1 MVEYNKKEKTNQN
14 ENSDNLD
21 KFNSLIDQATQSISC
36 DSNCQKQRTRDEL
49 KQKYLDAQTN
59 LATAPNQVET
69 AKKNYIIFTQGQL
82 GYEEQLDIEL
92 KKKATTLATF
102 YADNFN
108 KESQNILSDTETYS
122 GLLSNLRNV
131 FDLFLKYKKENN
143 ELFKQLKEETNDI
156 LTNERKTYY
165 QDQGI
170 SNLKFYYY
178 YFLITIYIIC
188 VLAFGI
194 FNFIYPSQIAW
205 KIRLAIFILLLI
217 LPFIS
222 TWILGKIISVIYNVY
237 NVLPKN
243 VHTTI

>member
-1 MVEYNKKEKTNQN
+1 MVENNKNK
-14 ENSDNLD
+14 NSNNLD

-36 DSNCQKQRTRDEL
+36 DSNCQKQRTGDEL
-49 KQKYLDAQTN
+49 KKKYLDAQTN
-59 LATAPNQVET
+59 LATAPNQVEM

-82 GYEEQLDIEL
+82 GYEEQLDSKL

-108 KESQNILSDTETYS
+108 KEAQNILSDVETYS

-131 FDLFLKYKKENN
+131 FDLFLKYKKENS

-188 VLAFGI
+188 VFAFGI
-194 FNFIYPSQIAW
+194 FNFIYPSEIEW
-205 KIRLAIFILLLI
+205 KIRLVIFILLLI
-217 LPFIS
+217 MPFIS

-237 NVLPKN
+237 DVLPTN